1 MADTGMSA
9 IKQPPRERLHNMRT
23 WRTFGVAGDCA
34 GGQVGTLHSGPRAE
48 SRFPLP
54 CYAGRDRIS
63 CQDTR
68 VSSIWTPSGEHQPD
82 SGRDPGHEPGTDP
95 GPEGEAVEMTQEQY
109 QELLRARAELAA
121 IPVADIVANHAIGL
135 QQLAVIHLL
144 PDPDIDGNPGEP
156 RLAEASLAIDAL
168 GALVDTLGDRLA
180 PHHEALREAVSQ
192 LRLAFVELSVTE

>member
-1 MADTGMSA
+1 
-9 IKQPPRERLHNMRT
+9 
-23 WRTFGVAGDCA
+23 
-34 GGQVGTLHSGPRAE
+34 
-48 SRFPLP
+48 
-54 CYAGRDRIS
+54 
-63 CQDTR
+63 

-82 SGRDPGHEPGTDP
+82 PGPDVGPESATDP
-95 GPEGEAVEMTQEQY
+95 GSEGEAVEMTQEQY

>member
-1 MADTGMSA
+1 M
-9 IKQPPRERLHNMRT
+9 
-23 WRTFGVAGDCA
+23 
-34 GGQVGTLHSGPRAE
+34 
-48 SRFPLP
+48 
-54 CYAGRDRIS
+54 
-63 CQDTR
+63 
-68 VSSIWTPSGEHQPD
+68 
-82 SGRDPGHEPGTDP
+82 TD
-95 GPEGEAVEMTQEQY
+95 EQY

-121 IPVADIVANHAIGL
+121 VPVADIVANHAIGL

-144 PDPDIDGNPGEP
+144 PDPDVDGNPGEP